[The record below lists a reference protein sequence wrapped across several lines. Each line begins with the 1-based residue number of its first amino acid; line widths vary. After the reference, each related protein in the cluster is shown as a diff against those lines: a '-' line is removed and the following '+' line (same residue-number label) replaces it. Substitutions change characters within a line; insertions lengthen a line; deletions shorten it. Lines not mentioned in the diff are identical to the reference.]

1 MRILFITNIPPLPSW
16 GSAMTFHRHF
26 CERKDFTIS
35 VITGFAKIKDY
46 EVSYPYLF
54 VSRGWLWTKISKT
67 RFYQWAHTW
76 SLLVGCLFIPA
87 NVLKHARQ
95 FKPDAIFTVAGS
107 WSWTAILAQK
117 VAKKLNVPLIGSFN
131 DWWFY
136 NILYH
141 PTAANLVEKKFLR
154 FYKDCDLALCTSEG
168 MREALG
174 EHRNAVILYP
184 TGSLIKDSEI
194 SIPTARLSESIFT
207 VAFAGNLGDWYGKM
221 LESLV
226 RASTGSDIRF
236 KFFGSNASWT
246 EAFDQYVKKE
256 QIFKGQVSFDKL
268 SDEMK
273 QVDVLLLLMGFDES
287 DAIVEKTSFKTKFLD
302 YLSFRKPILL
312 WGPSYCSA
320 VAIASEFKSAEIC
333 TSHKPEDFIHC
344 IHNIKNNEPIRKIL
358 ISNAY
363 NMYQQR
369 FNPDT
374 IHTILKAAIMK
385 LKK

>member
-35 VITGFAKIKDY
+35 VITGFAKIKEY
-46 EVSYPYLF
+46 NVSYPYLF
-54 VSRGWLWTKISKT
+54 IDRGWLWTRISKT

-76 SLLVGCLFIPA
+76 SLLVGCLFIPT
-87 NVLKHARQ
+87 NVLKHAKQ

-107 WSWTAILAQK
+107 WSWMSILARK

-141 PTAANLVEKKFLR
+141 PAAAGLIEKKFLR

-174 EHRNAVILYP
+174 EHRNAIILYP
-184 TGSLIKDSEI
+184 TGAPIKEAETAI
-194 SIPTARLSESIFT
+194 STTRGSESAFT

-226 RASTGSDIRF
+226 RASVNSEIRF
-236 KFFGSNASWT
+236 KFFGSHSSWS
-246 EAFDQYVKKE
+246 EEFDQYVKKE
-256 QIFKGQVSFDKL
+256 QIFKGHISFDQL
-268 SDEMK
+268 TDEMK
-273 QVDVLLLLMGFDES
+273 RVDALLLFMGFDES
-287 DAIVEKTSFKTKFLD
+287 VAIVEKTSFKTKFLD
-302 YLSFRKPILL
+302 YLSFRKPIVL

-320 VAIASEFKSAEIC
+320 VAIAKEFGSAEIC
-333 TSHKPEDFIHC
+333 TSAKPEDFL
-344 IHNIKNNEPIRKIL
+344 ESIRKIKDDERNREVL
-358 ISNAY
+358 VANAY
-363 NMYQQR
+363 TMYQRR
-369 FNPDT
+369 FNPDK
-374 IHTILKAAIMK
+374 IHETLKGAIMK